1 MWLTVRI
8 ESKKTG
14 KTAELEFLSFLVCPE
29 NLAGSVLKK
38 PLKYLIIFKY
48 SALDS
53 SKIWCKI
60 SDYNK

>member
-14 KTAELEFLSFLVCPE
+14 KTAELEFLSFLACPE

-38 PLKYLIIFKY
+38 PILHLFIKQKTSL
-48 SALDS
+48 
-53 SKIWCKI
+53 
-60 SDYNK
+60 